1 MDNTKIEKLSQ
12 ELIALET
19 LSKDYLPLDE
29 KLKPLKQDLDFAL
42 EEIRQKVNNS
52 DDVADKVFYL
62 NRYADLIKKVE
73 SIFDNQSKRIQNS
86 LQTIIKAESM
96 LSTSQNPTVTHNT
109 DSDDENE
116 NGQNETITLSPI
128 QCNKILSILN
138 ENNKENEV
146 KING

>member
-1 MDNTKIEKLSQ
+1 MDNKIEKLSQ

-42 EEIRQKVNNS
+42 EEIRQKVNTS

-86 LQTIIKAESM
+86 LQTLIKANAIMTTTTQS
-96 LSTSQNPTVTHNT
+96 V
-109 DSDDENE
+109 DSENNLDEKTKDSVN
-116 NGQNETITLSPI
+116 LSPV
-128 QCNKILSILN
+128 QCNAILN
-138 ENNKENEV
+138 ILNQSKKEV
-146 KING
+146 KIDG

>member
-1 MDNTKIEKLSQ
+1 MDNKIEKLSQ

-42 EEIRQKVNNS
+42 EEIRQKVNTS

-62 NRYADLIKKVE
+62 NRYADLIKEVE

-86 LQTIIKAESM
+86 LQTLIKANAIMTTTTQS
-96 LSTSQNPTVTHNT
+96 V
-109 DSDDENE
+109 DSENNLDEKTKDSVN
-116 NGQNETITLSPI
+116 LSPV
-128 QCNKILSILN
+128 QCNAILN
-138 ENNKENEV
+138 ILNQSKKEV
-146 KING
+146 KIDG

>member
-1 MDNTKIEKLSQ
+1 MDNKIEKLSQ

-42 EEIRQKVNNS
+42 EEIRQKVSTS

-86 LQTIIKAESM
+86 LQTLIKANAIMTTTTQS
-96 LSTSQNPTVTHNT
+96 V
-109 DSDDENE
+109 DSEN
-116 NGQNETITLSPI
+116 NLNEKTKDSVNLSPV
-128 QCNKILSILN
+128 QCNAILN
-138 ENNKENEV
+138 ILNQSKKEV
-146 KING
+146 KIDG

>member
-1 MDNTKIEKLSQ
+1 MDNKIEKLSQ

-42 EEIRQKVNNS
+42 EEIRQKVNTS

-86 LQTIIKAESM
+86 LQTLIKA
-96 LSTSQNPTVTHNT
+96 NT
-109 DSDDENE
+109 IMTTTTQSVDSENNLDEKTKDSVN
-116 NGQNETITLSPI
+116 LSPV
-128 QCNKILSILN
+128 QCNAILN
-138 ENNKENEV
+138 ILNQSKKEV
-146 KING
+146 KIDG

>member
-1 MDNTKIEKLSQ
+1 MDNKIEKLSQ

-42 EEIRQKVNNS
+42 EEIRQKVNTS

-86 LQTIIKAESM
+86 LQTLIKANAIMTTTIQS
-96 LSTSQNPTVTHNT
+96 V
-109 DSDDENE
+109 DSENNLDEKIKDSVN
-116 NGQNETITLSPI
+116 LSPV
-128 QCNKILSILN
+128 QCNAILN
-138 ENNKENEV
+138 ILNQSKKEV
-146 KING
+146 KIDG

>member
-1 MDNTKIEKLSQ
+1 MDNKIEKLSQ

-42 EEIRQKVNNS
+42 EEIRQKVNTS

-86 LQTIIKAESM
+86 LQTLIKANAIMTTTTQS
-96 LSTSQNPTVTHNT
+96 V
-109 DSDDENE
+109 DSENNLDEKTKDSVN
-116 NGQNETITLSPI
+116 LSPV
-128 QCNKILSILN
+128 QCNAILN
-138 ENNKENEV
+138 ILNQSKKEV

>member
-1 MDNTKIEKLSQ
+1 MDNRIEKLSQ

-19 LSKDYLPLDE
+19 LSKNYLPLDE

-42 EEIRQKVNNS
+42 EEIRQKVNTS

-86 LQTIIKAESM
+86 LQTLIKANAIMTTTTQS
-96 LSTSQNPTVTHNT
+96 V
-109 DSDDENE
+109 DSENNLDEKTKDSVN
-116 NGQNETITLSPI
+116 LSPV
-128 QCNKILSILN
+128 QCNAILN
-138 ENNKENEV
+138 ILNQSKKEV
-146 KING
+146 KIDG